1 MEQNP
6 QLKNQA
12 LIQKAQSLKQ
22 LKQYAE
28 AITSLQR
35 IPLFFLNDSTRSVVH
50 FEKALCYYL
59 NGDFTL
65 TEFELRQ
72 LKEQQNAHY
81 AAKHDILLALSLN
94 EQLKWDDA
102 KDILRSTITK
112 SNFSNSQ
119 KDSLALALEE
129 LYTQANRP
137 KLKKENTLFW
147 ISFIPG
153 AGIAYAGKPL
163 EGAFNFTLNA
173 TALGLGVLGIF
184 NGYYIT
190 GYAGGAIILE
200 KFYFGGRRR
209 GEYLL
214 KQTNYNRT
222 RKFNQK
228 VQGLALEL

>member
-28 AITSLQR
+28 AIASLQR

-129 LYTQANRP
+129 
-137 KLKKENTLFW
+137 
-147 ISFIPG
+147 
-153 AGIAYAGKPL
+153 
-163 EGAFNFTLNA
+163 
-173 TALGLGVLGIF
+173 
-184 NGYYIT
+184 
-190 GYAGGAIILE
+190 
-200 KFYFGGRRR
+200 
-209 GEYLL
+209 
-214 KQTNYNRT
+214 
-222 RKFNQK
+222 
-228 VQGLALEL
+228 